1 MVYLYAGMGVVMLTG
16 IMAIFE
22 MGLSLTGQSLLSMP
36 VDLYPGSSEQAT
48 EGDLLTSYK
57 SLSEDLTGMD
67 ICNALKSLPGA
78 LTPTGEF
85 LPVVKHPAWND
96 GCVLEYGLQQVLLAP
111 NPPGSADSYLVLFC
125 RDSDKNSQ
133 VCPFVEVSDA

>member
-36 VDLYPGSSEQAT
+36 VDQYPGSLEQVT
-48 EGDLLTSYK
+48 EGDLLNGSK
-57 SLSEDLTGMD
+57 SISVELTGMD
-67 ICNALKSLPGA
+67 ICTALKSLPDA
-78 LTPTGEF
+78 LSPTGEF
-85 LPVVKHPAWND
+85 LPVVKHPAWNE

-111 NPPGSADSYLVLFC
+111 NLPGSADPYLVLFC

-133 VCPFVEVSDA
+133 VCPFVEVSNG